1 MTLEA
6 RKCHFCGALENEA
19 TQLEDF
25 ETGAGTYLMC
35 IRCEEEKLGADYHY
49 LDKTDDTNDQLQH
62 ATAEQLFRV
71 WQFGFT
77 LKFN

>member
-49 LDKTDDTNDQLQH
+49 LDKTDDTND
-62 ATAEQLFRV
+62 
-71 WQFGFT
+71 
-77 LKFN
+77 